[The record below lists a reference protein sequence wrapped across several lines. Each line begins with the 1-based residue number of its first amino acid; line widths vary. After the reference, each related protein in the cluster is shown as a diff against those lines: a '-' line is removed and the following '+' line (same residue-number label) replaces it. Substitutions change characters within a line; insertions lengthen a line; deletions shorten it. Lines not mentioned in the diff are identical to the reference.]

1 MDQPAVRVGR
11 FAPRTRAVRKTN
23 MLLLNPLFVATTVFA
38 LLGLIFLVIAIAA
51 LKKRKVF
58 GTAMSF
64 VIGLL
69 MLSLSAL
76 CGTISI
82 AIQGYH
88 ALTREEL
95 AAIVK
100 IVPTGEQ
107 TFLARVTLPD
117 GGEKIFSL
125 AGDQLYV
132 DARIL
137 KWKPIAN
144 IFGLHTSYELD
155 RIAGRYASLADERTK
170 SRTVHILSQDK
181 PLDMFDLRSRFAVLN
196 PLLDA
201 EYGSATFI
209 QSNAAEEFRVMVST
223 TGLLIRKS
231 EKGTGQ

>member
-1 MDQPAVRVGR
+1 
-11 FAPRTRAVRKTN
+11 
-23 MLLLNPLFVATTVFA
+23 MLLSNPLNIAALLFA
-38 LLGLIFLVIAIAA
+38 VLGLIFLISTLVVM
-51 LKKRKVF
+51 KKRKVF
-58 GTAMSF
+58 GTVLNF

-76 CGTISI
+76 FGTISV

-100 IVPTGEQ
+100 VEPVGEQ
-107 TFLARVTLPD
+107 TFLARFIMPD
-117 GGEKIFSL
+117 GGEKVFSL
-125 AGDQLYV
+125 AGDQIYV

-137 KWKPIAN
+137 KWKPLAN

-155 RIAGRYASLADERTK
+155 RVAGRYASLIDERTK
-170 SRTVHILSQDK
+170 IHTVYALSQDK
-181 PLDMFDLRSRFAVLN
+181 PLDMFELRSRFAFLN

-209 QSNAAEEFRVMVST
+209 KSNSMEEYKVMVST
-223 TGLLIRKS
+223 TGLLIRKI
-231 EKGTGQ
+231 EKGR